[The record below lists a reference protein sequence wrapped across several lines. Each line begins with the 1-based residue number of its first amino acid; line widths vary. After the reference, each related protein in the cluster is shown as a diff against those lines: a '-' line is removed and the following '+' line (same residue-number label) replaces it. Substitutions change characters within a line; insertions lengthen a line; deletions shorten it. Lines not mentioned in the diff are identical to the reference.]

1 LAYDWPPLPS
11 HLKVDAVNNSIYGG
25 GRVMKLASLG
35 YLALGASFLVLG
47 GHQLAAQ
54 SVNYHLVKTLPLP
67 QAPGNTEYFD
77 YITVDAD
84 ARRVYISHGTEVDV
98 VNADDYSLIG
108 RIGGLQQCHGIVVI
122 KELGKGYIT
131 DGAGQKVVIFD
142 LATLRVTGEVK
153 TNQPDTDS
161 MIYDPSSKYLFTING
176 NSKTATVIDPA
187 KEMVVKNIDLGGGAE
202 FPAVDGKGMLYDN
215 NEEKGDVVVI
225 DTHALTI
232 KARWPV
238 APSGTPVALAIDT
251 KNRRLFSAG
260 RGPLT
265 LVMMDADSG
274 KVIQSFPI
282 SVGVDAVAFEPDTGF
297 VFVSTREGRV
307 HIYHEDSPDK
317 LTPVQALMT
326 EYGGKTMGLD
336 TKTHNIWVT
345 TSDFGQPARP
355 TERQPNPLPQA
366 KQGNFRAL
374 VYGP

>member
-1 LAYDWPPLPS
+1 
-11 HLKVDAVNNSIYGG
+11 
-25 GRVMKLASLG
+25 MKLSNLA

-67 QAPGNTEYFD
+67 QAPGNVEYFD
-77 YITVDAD
+77 YITLDAD

-98 VNADDYSLIG
+98 VNADNYSLVG
-108 RIGGLQQCHGIVVI
+108 RIGSLQRCHGIVVI

-131 DGAGQKVVIFD
+131 DGDGQKVVIFD
-142 LATLRVTGEVK
+142 LNTLRVTGEVK

-161 MIYDPSSKYLFTING
+161 IIYDPASKYLFTING

-202 FPAVDGKGMLYDN
+202 FPAVDGNGMLYDN
-215 NEEKGDVVVI
+215 NEEKNDIVAI
-225 DTHALTI
+225 DTKSLTI
-232 KARWPV
+232 KARWSV
-238 APSGTPVALAIDT
+238 APSGTPVALAIDA

-265 LVMMDADSG
+265 MVMMDADNG

-282 SVGVDAVAFEPDTGF
+282 SVGVDALAFEPDTGF

-307 HIYHEDSPDK
+307 HIYHEDSPNK

-326 EYGGKTMGLD
+326 EYGAKTMALD
-336 TKTHNIWVT
+336 PKTHNIWVT
-345 TSDFGQPARP
+345 TSDFDQPATP
-355 TERQPNPLPQA
+355 TDRQPNPLPRA

-374 VYGP
+374 VYGR